1 MQPSPA
7 LHLRAR
13 LAGTTGL
20 LLVLALCVSGCRE
33 PGGSTHYEVFGGTV
47 EALRADTFDLTI
59 QPGERWAGPGAGPTV
74 SCLLT
79 KNTEIYINDR
89 FSRFDAIAIG
99 DTVELIGCFEEAA
112 PGGRRFVVSFAY
124 ITRNE
129 PLPPPPDLS
138 PPATQPEPRQ
148 QENEHG

>member
-1 MQPSPA
+1 MRGYSLLRLCRYA
-7 LHLRAR
+7 LGGGG
-13 LAGTTGL
+13 LA
-20 LLVLALCVSGCRE
+20 LVLCAAGCRE

-47 EALRADTFDLTI
+47 ETLRADTFDLTI
-59 QPGERWAGPGAGPTV
+59 RPGDEWAGRVPGPAV

-99 DTVELIGCFEEAA
+99 DGVELIGYFEDAA
-112 PGGRRFVVSFAY
+112 AGGQRYVVSFAY

-129 PLPPPPDLS
+129 PLPPAPDLS
-138 PPATQPEPRQ
+138 LPAPQPETQ
-148 QENEHG
+148 QEEN